1 MLGLTPLDLGAF
13 ATFALTW
20 LCYHAVLE
28 WSPYAERN
36 LNHVMDRYRHAWMRQ
51 MQNREVRIVDTQI
64 TASLQNGSA
73 FFASSSL
80 FAIGGSL
87 ALLRSTGD
95 VQKVLADLPLGIDP
109 TPGTWELKAL
119 GLTVMFVY
127 AFFKFAWSYRLFNY
141 AAIMMGAVP
150 PAAMQGRSDGSRH
163 RRPHGTAAHH
173 RRPPLQPRPAGAVFR
188 AGLSG
193 LVRQCLGADRNDHR
207 RAGGHA
213 APPARSGV
221 RQSCSATTR
230 SAALQ

>member
-1 MLGLTPLDLGAF
+1 MIGLSPLDLGAI

-28 WSPYAERN
+28 WSPYAKRN

-51 MQNREVRIVDTQI
+51 MLEREVRIVDTQI

-80 FAIGGSL
+80 FAIGGAL
-87 ALLRSTGD
+87 ALLRSSGD
-95 VQKVLADLPLGIDP
+95 VQKVLTELPLGIDP

-141 AAIMMGAVP
+141 GAIMVGAVP
-150 PAAMQGRSDGSRH
+150 PAAMKDD
-163 RRPHGTAAHH
+163 PAAIA
-173 RRPPLQPRPAGAVFR
+173 L
-188 AGLSG
+188 
-193 LVRQCLGADRNDHR
+193 ADRTAQIHVIAGRHFNR
-207 RAGGHA
+207 GQRALFFALGYLGWFVNA
-213 APPARSGV
+213 WV
-221 RQSCSATTR
+221 LLATTIAVLVVMLR
-230 SAALQ
+230 RQHGSEFGNLFRDDPVALR